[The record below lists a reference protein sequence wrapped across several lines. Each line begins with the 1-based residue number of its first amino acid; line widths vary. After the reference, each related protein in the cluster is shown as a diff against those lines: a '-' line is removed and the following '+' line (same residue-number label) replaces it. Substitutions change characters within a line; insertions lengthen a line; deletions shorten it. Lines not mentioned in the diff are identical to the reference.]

1 MHIPDGFL
9 DPPLCILMYAVSL
22 AFLIWAWKGVKARY
36 PRSFAPLI
44 AISSALV
51 FVGQMLNFPILYGTS
66 GHLVGGTLLAVL
78 LGPHAA
84 VLSMTIVLLIQA
96 TFFADGGIF
105 TFGAN
110 IFNMAIIGGLSFY
123 LIKLLSSG
131 SRSQKRFLASVFAAS
146 WLSVFLG
153 AFACAVEVGVSSMFS
168 SAGSIFVTI
177 PAMLFWHT
185 FIGVGEAL
193 ITTLLL
199 SQLQRIQPTTLIGLN
214 MLRRVVP

>member
-1 MHIPDGFL
+1 MYIVSIP
-9 DPPLCILMYAVSL
+9 
-22 AFLIWAWKGVKARY
+22 FLIWAWKGIKARY
-36 PRSFAPLI
+36 PRSFVSLI

-51 FVGQMLNFPILYGTS
+51 FTGQMLNFPILYGTS

-110 IFNMAIIGGLSFY
+110 VFNMAIIGGLSFY
-123 LIKLLSSG
+123 WIKVFPYYR
-131 SRSQKRFLASVFAAS
+131 SRRGFLAGVFAAS

-153 AFACAVEVGVSSMFS
+153 AFACAVEIGVSPVFS
-168 SAGSIFVTI
+168 TAGGIFITV

-193 ITTLLL
+193 ITTFLL
-199 SQLQRIQPTTLIGLN
+199 SQLQKIQPTMLFGPNL
-214 MLRRVVP
+214 LRRGT